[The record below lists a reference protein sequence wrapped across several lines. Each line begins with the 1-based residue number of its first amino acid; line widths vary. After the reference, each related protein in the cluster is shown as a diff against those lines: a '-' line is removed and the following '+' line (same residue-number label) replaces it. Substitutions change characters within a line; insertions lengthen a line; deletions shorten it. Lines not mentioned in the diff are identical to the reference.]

1 MPRILVVDDNESLR
15 ELIEEVLQRQGYSI
29 VQAENGAA
37 AMKILCND
45 AQFDAIVSDIS
56 MPDLDG
62 LRLTRL
68 VRHQYPHIPV
78 IIASAYYYQ
87 IKHARALGA
96 VQHLHKPFSN
106 AQLVEVVDAVVQR
119 PALAAR

>member
-1 MPRILVVDDNESLR
+1 MARILVVDDNESLR
-15 ELIEEVLQRQGYSI
+15 ELIQEVLQRQGFSI

-37 AMKILCND
+37 AMEVLRYD
-45 AQFDAIVSDIS
+45 PQFDAIVTDIS

-68 VRHQYPHIPV
+68 VRIQYPHIPV

-96 VQHLHKPFSN
+96 AQHLHKPFSN
-106 AQLVEVVDAVVQR
+106 NQLVEVVQSVVQR
-119 PALAAR
+119 PAAAAH